1 MLLTSQHRFSLPLID
16 TDDIVTYQV
25 SSKVSLLCPPG
36 KHVASLVAV
45 VKRSLAKAPFAA
57 SLLRSASIPIP
68 DVLLAMLQ
76 EVCFHILSRS
86 TLIPESRM
94 CRLVLLYEPLQVV
107 S

>member
-1 MLLTSQHRFSLPLID
+1 MLLTSQHCFSLALID
-16 TDDIVTYQV
+16 TDDIVTCQV

-36 KHVASLVAV
+36 KYVASLVAV

-68 DVLLAMLQ
+68 HVLLAMLQ
-76 EVCFHILSRS
+76 EVYYHILSIS
-86 TLIPESRM
+86 TLVSEFRM
-94 CRLVLLYEPLQVV
+94 CRSVLSHEPLQVV